1 VLFLDEPTSG
11 LDPRSRIALWEGI
24 EALVAEGTTVLL
36 TTQHLDEADR
46 LAHRI
51 AVLDRGRLI
60 AEGSPDELK
69 ARVGGDRLELRLDDG
84 RQRDA
89 AVAALAPI
97 SDGRAVVEDGSLHV
111 PLRVRRG
118 AIAEA
123 VRLLDAAGLGI
134 DDIAVRRPTLDDV
147 FLQLTGR
154 TAEADGT
161 EAQPGP
167 DAGRGG

>member
-97 SDGRAVVEDGSLHV
+97 ADGRAVVEDGSLHV